1 MKFFKEKQRE
11 LFIFSLC
18 VVHLPFIF
26 ESFWYDEAALV
37 ENAFNQ
43 QISSFNQGLNWLQ
56 SIPPGYFL
64 LSKLFL
70 SLPFGI
76 YVGRLFSLIFLV
88 ISAIIVDKYLL
99 PTESRKVTRF
109 LIIGLIMLNSTSL
122 KYGTDFKPY
131 SAEMLFSLSFILVYK
146 NPSLRKFLLLAV
158 LAPWFGATTFILGF
172 ACIVLTIYYS
182 RNKKYIFP
190 FLMLIINVLFI
201 SSLTP
206 LNTQKE
212 FRIAWFGSYDDSFLN
227 SLKSAVGGLLWF
239 PTSGLGWFFDNQFGA
254 RTYAVSGLTMLLVCF
269 TIFIFSK
276 NDRKL
281 PVLLIC
287 FILIIAIHTLRIM
300 PVAGRLFQGLSV
312 LTLVVFFTSL
322 EKYIS
327 KGKVRM
333 IVIGLVI
340 TICTISLGHKYRHAT
355 ILNTSFPSN
364 TQQRIFADID
374 NAPEIKYLASRQS
387 MKLEPNLITGVTNKN
402 VLTCNEVEFLKGDLV
417 VTSLHTLG
425 GVTDTFG
432 KRVFMQVSSR
442 NNGSSVFQVKK
453 AHVSSTTLQIQ
464 DNLECRYKFRN
475 AK

>member
-1 MKFFKEKQRE
+1 MNAIKKNQKVFF
-11 LFIFSLC
+11 IIVLC
-18 VVHLPFIF
+18 TVHLPLIF

-37 ENAFNQ
+37 ENAYNVKISDFN
-43 QISSFNQGLNWLQ
+43 NGLNWLQ

-64 LSKLFL
+64 ISKIILE
-70 SLPFGI
+70 LPFGI
-76 YVGRLFSLIFLV
+76 YVGRVISLIFLAS
-88 ISAIIVDKYLL
+88 SAFLVNKYLL

-109 LIIGLIMLNSTSL
+109 LIIGIIMLNSTSL

-131 SAEMLFSLSFILVYK
+131 SAEMLFSLLFIVVYK

-158 LAPWFGATTFILGF
+158 LAPWFGVTTFISGF
-172 ACIVLTIYYS
+172 ACIILTIYYS
-182 RNKKYIFP
+182 RNIKYIIP
-190 FLMLIINVLFI
+190 FLILTLNVFLV

-212 FRIAWFGSYDDSFLN
+212 FRIAWFGSYEDSFLN

-239 PTSGLGWFFDNQFGA
+239 PTSGLGWIFDNQLGA
-254 RTYAVSGLTMLLVCF
+254 HTYAASGLTMLLVCF

-287 FILIIAIHTLRIM
+287 FALITMIHTMRIM

-312 LTLVVFFTSL
+312 LMLVVFFTSI
-322 EKYIS
+322 EKFIS
-327 KGKVRM
+327 NGKPRM

-340 TICTISLGHKYRHAT
+340 TICALSLGHKYQHAT
-355 ILNTSFPSN
+355 ILNTGLPTN

-374 NAPEIKYLASRQS
+374 NAPEIKYFVSRQF
-387 MKLEPNLITGVTNKN
+387 MKLEPNLITGVTNKK
-402 VLTCNEVEFLKGDLV
+402 VLTCKEIEFLKGDLV

-425 GVTDTFG
+425 EVTDNFG
-432 KRVFMQVSSR
+432 ERVFMQVDSR

-464 DNLECRYKFRN
+464 DKLECKYKFRN